1 MYELHLGMMLKRLK
15 YKRKTRKLLVTLL
28 TEADYTFSK
37 TDKIRFEYT
46 ISRIRTIIESNTKLL
61 AHATVEY
68 SVEKAKSG
76 KSSDLKRVVELL
88 ENVSS
93 EQRFL
98 RKLLNALFE
107 IRTIESDNKDTP
119 PLIRGYD
126 RFYELLLS
134 CIIEITKQ
142 IKLNYD

>member
-28 TEADYTFSK
+28 TEADYAFSK